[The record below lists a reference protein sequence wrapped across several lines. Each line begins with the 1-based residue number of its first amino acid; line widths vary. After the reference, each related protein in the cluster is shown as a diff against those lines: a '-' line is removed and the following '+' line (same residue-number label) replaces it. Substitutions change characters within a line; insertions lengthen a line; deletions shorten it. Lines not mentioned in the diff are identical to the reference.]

1 LRFDR
6 AFGVIRPKRE
16 PRPGAELA
24 GMAKCPASAFQ
35 ENTDDDQGPEDY
47 QKQGGLIGARQT
59 ARQIEPLPPP
69 FSKRRSPNRP
79 ACVPFRFLRHP
90 LTASESEKAPRR
102 KANTARKSVHVVG
115 SRPGMTVRVMH
126 KRIWYKTG
134 AGAGPVVPSH
144 PLANLHRA
152 RCGYPQLTVNRRRT
166 LTPPQLSHNELKQHR
181 NLQFSENLTGVQF

>member
-1 LRFDR
+1 VSRGR
-6 AFGVIRPKRE
+6 ARNWPGWRNARRRHFKRT
-16 PRPGAELA
+16 PMMTKDQKIIKSKVGLLELA
-24 GMAKCPASAFQ
+24 
-35 ENTDDDQGPEDY
+35 
-47 QKQGGLIGARQT
+47 RQ
-59 ARQIEPLPPP
+59 LGKLSHCPP

-79 ACVPFRFLRHP
+79 ACVPFRFLRHS

-152 RCGYPQLTVNRRRT
+152 RCGYPPIDDRRQLAAFV
-166 LTPPQLSHNELKQHR
+166 
-181 NLQFSENLTGVQF
+181 